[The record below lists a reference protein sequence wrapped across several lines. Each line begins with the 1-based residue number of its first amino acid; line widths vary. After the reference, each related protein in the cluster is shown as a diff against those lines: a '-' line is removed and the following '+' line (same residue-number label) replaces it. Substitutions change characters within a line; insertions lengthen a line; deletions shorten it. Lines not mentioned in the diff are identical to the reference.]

1 MGISAQDD
9 APAALSYPAPRWG
22 SLGCSSVCSV
32 YRGRMGPNCGLE
44 NKNLL
49 PVPEP
54 EPARSLVRIP
64 VELTR
69 LVPNDDQCLSKLNV
83 FRTRRRTSVLV
94 ELLSSLPSLL
104 WGWYCRFSFCT
115 EFIFLQEK
123 TSEVFFKLLCA
134 VCIYEVILCNRKP
147 TTINTSLL
155 NPAHTATV
163 RSCSLYFNSMFLLG
177 NDLPIGGQ
185 HVPAFDIHRSLNK
198 R

>member
-83 FRTRRRTSVLV
+83 FRTRRRTWNFFRPFLPSFLPYCEVGIAVSVFVQNSYSCKRKLPKFF
-94 ELLSSLPSLL
+94 LSCSVRYVFTRSFYATESLPL
-104 WGWYCRFSFCT
+104 
-115 EFIFLQEK
+115 
-123 TSEVFFKLLCA
+123 
-134 VCIYEVILCNRKP
+134 
-147 TTINTSLL
+147 
-155 NPAHTATV
+155 
-163 RSCSLYFNSMFLLG
+163 
-177 NDLPIGGQ
+177 
-185 HVPAFDIHRSLNK
+185 
-198 R
+198 

>member
-1 MGISAQDD
+1 
-9 APAALSYPAPRWG
+9 
-22 SLGCSSVCSV
+22 
-32 YRGRMGPNCGLE
+32 MGPNCGLE

-104 WGWYCRFSFCT
+104 
-115 EFIFLQEK
+115 
-123 TSEVFFKLLCA
+123 
-134 VCIYEVILCNRKP
+134 
-147 TTINTSLL
+147 
-155 NPAHTATV
+155 
-163 RSCSLYFNSMFLLG
+163 
-177 NDLPIGGQ
+177 
-185 HVPAFDIHRSLNK
+185 
-198 R
+198 